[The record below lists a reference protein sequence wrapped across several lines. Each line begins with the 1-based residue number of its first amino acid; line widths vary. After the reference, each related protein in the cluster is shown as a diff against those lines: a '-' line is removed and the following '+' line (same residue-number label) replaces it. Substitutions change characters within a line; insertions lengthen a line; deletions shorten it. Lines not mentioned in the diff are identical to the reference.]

1 MDLEVANIHKMVHR
15 LPFLIKLEFG
25 KVGPQLVGDECS
37 RHCATIASQTRNT
50 SYLTLT
56 RSLCLPFIFNIK

>member
-1 MDLEVANIHKMVHR
+1 MDLEVAIHIMVDR
-15 LPFLIKLEFG
+15 LPLLIKLEFG

-37 RHCATIASQTRNT
+37 RHCATIAPQTRNT

-56 RSLCLPFIFNIK
+56 RSLCLPFIFNTK